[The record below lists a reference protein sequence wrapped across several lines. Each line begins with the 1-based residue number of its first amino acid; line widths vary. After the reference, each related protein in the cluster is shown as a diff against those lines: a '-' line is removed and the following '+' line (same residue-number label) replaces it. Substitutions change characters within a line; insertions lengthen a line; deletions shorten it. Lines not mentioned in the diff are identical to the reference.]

1 VPESKKR
8 KRPERTSRPSGSAA
22 AAQPVKK
29 KGPSPRWLAPLMLAL
44 FGIGV
49 LWLVVFYISQGGM
62 GGLPGVSEIGNWN
75 LLVGFGFIIA
85 GFALSTQW
93 R

>member
-1 VPESKKR
+1 MPESKKR
-8 KRPERTSRPSGSAA
+8 KRPEGASRPSSTSAK
-22 AAQPVKK
+22 AAQPVK
-29 KGPSPRWLAPLMLAL
+29 KGPSPRWLAPLMLVL

-85 GFALSTQW
+85 GFGLSTQW

>member
-1 VPESKKR
+1 VAREPEVR
-8 KRPERTSRPSGSAA
+8 KP
-22 AAQPVKK
+22 
-29 KGPSPRWLAPLMLAL
+29 KGPSPVWLAPLMLVL

-49 LWLVVFYISQGGM
+49 AWLVVYYIS
-62 GGLPGVSEIGNWN
+62 GGLIPVMRDLGPWN
-75 LLVGFGFIIA
+75 LGVGFGFIVA

>member
-8 KRPERTSRPSGSAA
+8 KRPERSPRSTSGAA
-22 AAQPVKK
+22 GTAPVKK
-29 KGPSPRWLAPLMLAL
+29 KGPSPRWLAPLMLTL

-49 LWLVVFYISQGGM
+49 LWLVVFYITQARM
-62 GGLPGVSEIGNWN
+62 GGLPGVSDIGNWN

-85 GFALSTQW
+85 GFGLSTQW

>member
-1 VPESKKR
+1 MPESKKR
-8 KRPERTSRPSGSAA
+8 KRPERTSRTSTSATG
-22 AAQPVKK
+22 AQPVKK

-49 LWLVVFYISQGGM
+49 LWLVVFYITQGGM
-62 GGLPGVSEIGNWN
+62 GGLPYAGDIGNWN
-75 LLVGFGFIIA
+75 LLVGFGFIIV

>member
-8 KRPERTSRPSGSAA
+8 KRPEGAARSSSSAKT
-22 AAQPVKK
+22 AQPVK

-49 LWLVVFYISQGGM
+49 LWLVVFYITQARM

-85 GFALSTQW
+85 GFGLSTQW

>member
-1 VPESKKR
+1 MPESRKR
-8 KRPERTSRPSGSAA
+8 KRPSTARPATAGAVA
-22 AAQPVKK
+22 KK

-49 LWLVVFYISQGGM
+49 LWLVVFYITQARM
-62 GGLPGVSEIGNWN
+62 GGLPWASDIGNWN
-75 LLVGFGFIIA
+75 MLVGFGFIIA
-85 GFALSTQW
+85 GFGLSTQW

>member
-1 VPESKKR
+1 MPESKKR
-8 KRPERTSRPSGSAA
+8 KRPERTSRPAAGAA
-22 AAQPVKK
+22 AAKPVK

-49 LWLVVFYISQGGM
+49 LWLVVFYITQGRM
-62 GGLPGVSEIGNWN
+62 GGLPYASGWDNWN

-85 GFALSTQW
+85 GFCLSTQW

>member
-1 VPESKKR
+1 MPVSRKR
-8 KRPERTSRPSGSAA
+8 KKSASSPASTA
-22 AAQPVKK
+22 AGPTK
-29 KGPSPRWLAPLMLAL
+29 KGPSPRWLAPLMLVL

-49 LWLVVFYISQGGM
+49 LWLVVFYIAQEDM
-62 GGLPGVSEIGNWN
+62 PLAGGLGNAN
-75 LLVGFGFIIA
+75 LLVGFAFIIA

>member
-1 VPESKKR
+1 MPESKKR
-8 KRPERTSRPSGSAA
+8 KRPERTTRSSPSAA
-22 AAQPVKK
+22 GAKPVK
-29 KGPSPRWLAPLMLAL
+29 KGPSPRWLAPLMLTL

-49 LWLVVFYISQGGM
+49 LWLVVFYITQGRM
-62 GGLPGVSEIGNWN
+62 GGLPWASEIGNLN

-85 GFALSTQW
+85 GFVLSTQW

>member
-1 VPESKKR
+1 MPVSRKR
-8 KRPERTSRPSGSAA
+8 KKAAYTPQPTATTPS
-22 AAQPVKK
+22 KRK
-29 KGPSPRWLAPLMLAL
+29 PSPVWLAPLMLAL

-49 LWLVVFYISQGGM
+49 LWLVVFYITEGNM
-62 GGLPGVSEIGNWN
+62 PFVADLENWN

-85 GFALSTQW
+85 GFGLSTQW